1 MVCINKKHSI
11 VIRHSET
18 FSSNMPMPEAPSTI
32 ASYPG
37 VQKGGGNAWYT
48 LFAHALNLLLGN
60 CIMDASDIDV

>member
-1 MVCINKKHSI
+1 ML
-11 VIRHSET
+11 
-18 FSSNMPMPEAPSTI
+18 

-60 CIMDASDIDV
+60 CIMDASDVDVWAGFC